1 MRGSKLDM
9 SLHSKHEFR
18 NYNKMPRISGA
29 FYRVC
34 ILKSL
39 DSVNLSKHEYNRHLL
54 PLSVQ
59 ILIVNAQKLQFWIDT
74 ANGNGYN
81 LLKRIIS
88 GNPLMSYF
96 PLGKI

>member
-1 MRGSKLDM
+1 
-9 SLHSKHEFR
+9 
-18 NYNKMPRISGA
+18 MPRISGA

-88 GNPLMSYF
+88 GAPLMSYY
-96 PLGKI
+96 PMGKYDVFLILRRIFKCENRRG